1 VAISL
6 ASARARLR
14 DWGGAVAAILLPAPC
29 GVCGEQ
35 LDSARRIPICDAC
48 LAQFQPIAWHLCEHC
63 GRPILSDFAAEISP
77 LLCGICRRDLYDFD
91 FARSFSPYSL
101 VASRAILML
110 KYEQVLPLGAWFAAK
125 LAALVRANPA
135 GFAADVVVPVP
146 LHAARFRERGY
157 NQAELIARPL
167 ARLLGLPFKSYLL
180 VRTKPRPDK
189 LKLTIRERWRT
200 VRGAYAT
207 REGTQV
213 DNLRVLLVDDVFTT
227 GATLDACSRAL
238 RKAGAVRVAGLTVAR
253 VLPPSFSRPES
264 RIVPVPQGESPAGTT
279 ARTGKPFG
287 SADVGKDF

>member
-1 VAISL
+1 MEYASGTVAISL

-14 DWGGAVAAILLPAPC
+14 HWGGAVASILLPAPC
-29 GVCGEQ
+29 GVCGEL
-35 LDSARRIPICDAC
+35 LDSGRRIPICGPC
-48 LAQFQPIAWHLCEHC
+48 LEQFQPLPWHLCEHC
-63 GRPILSDFAAEISP
+63 GRPILSGFAAEISP
-77 LLCGICRRDLYDFD
+77 LLCGFCRRGLYDFD
-91 FARSFSPYSL
+91 FARSFATYGT
-101 VASRAILML
+101 VASRAVLML

-125 LAALVRANPA
+125 IAELVHANRA

-167 ARLLGLPFKSYLL
+167 ARMLGLPLKSYLL

-207 REGTQV
+207 RDGTQV
-213 DNLRVLLVDDVFTT
+213 DKLRVLLVDDVFTT

-264 RIVPVPQGESPAGTT
+264 RTVPPGDSRSGTAAT
-279 ARTGKPFG
+279 
-287 SADVGKDF
+287 